1 MRLRLM
7 AAAAAL
13 VAAPLVTLTS
23 PAATAATPQA
33 SQCLVA
39 AHRGNTNVASTV
51 ATEDGMVAARRAVA
65 AGADFLE
72 ADAEVTADD
81 RMMLMHDATV
91 DRTTNGTGTM
101 ISKTSAQVRALQLK
115 DGSPVPFMTE
125 LLDYAGQT
133 HTRALLEL
141 KTMGGP
147 ASWNEVVAAVEKLG
161 EDQVVIQS
169 LSTSILDKVHT
180 LLPNVQ
186 RVLVTLKQVSPD
198 TARTYGGV
206 MIDYAA
212 VTDTYLDSLAGI
224 PVYVYLVDDATGWAR
239 FTTKVD
245 GIVTNKPSGYITYRQ
260 GVCGSSST
268 VSSPTN
274 HAPVADAGAP
284 TCTGLACSF
293 SGTNSTDPDGDPL
306 TYSWDFGD
314 GSAPDASATPTHT
327 YAAGGPRAVTLT
339 ATDSHGL
346 TGTANVTV
354 VPATTASAVN
364 HPPTAVAGTAR
375 CDALTCSF
383 DAAGSGDQDGD
394 SLSYTWDFGDGTP
407 PDTTVAPSHTFAGAG
422 TRTVTLVVDDGHG
435 ATSTDTLQVTTT
447 EPAPNQA
454 PTAHATTPTCT
465 GLTCSFSAAGS
476 SDPEGGQLSYDWDF
490 GDGAAHGQG
499 PTVSHTYSAATP
511 KVVTLT
517 VTDLAG
523 AVGTATVT
531 AAPSAPAAA
540 PVGYVGGAA
549 TNGNRTSHTV
559 TVPGTVKPGDTLL
572 LFFTGNSTAATYTGP
587 SGWKVL
593 QTKNGDG
600 IAVRAFTKVATAADA
615 GAPVKVTSSV
625 YVKSDVTVAAYRGTV
640 ASGPVAAS
648 AAKVDNASGATHVSP
663 AVTAVGSRSW
673 LVTYW
678 GDKSAATT
686 RWTAPTGQSVRA
698 SSFGSSTGHVSAL
711 LVDSNGW
718 VAAGASGQ
726 KTAVANAVSSRGASV
741 SVLLAGS

>member
-7 AAAAAL
+7 ATAAAL
-13 VAAPLVTLTS
+13 VAAPLVTLTT

-101 ISKTSAQVRALQLK
+101 ISKTAAQIRALQLK
-115 DGSPVPFMTE
+115 DGSQVPFMTE

-133 HTRALLEL
+133 HTRVLLEL

-147 ASWNEVVAAVEKLG
+147 ASWDEVVTAVEKLG
-161 EDQVVIQS
+161 ENQVVIQS

-186 RVLVTLKQVSPD
+186 RVLVTLKQVPPD

-212 VTDTYLDSLAGI
+212 VTDAYLDSLAGI
-224 PVYVYLVDDATGWAR
+224 PVYVYLVEDATGWAR
-239 FTTKVD
+239 FSTKVD
-245 GIVTNKPSGYITYRQ
+245 GIVTNKPSAYITYRQ
-260 GVCGSSST
+260 GACGSSST
-268 VSSPTN
+268 ISSPTN

-284 TCTGLACSF
+284 TCTGLDCSF
-293 SGTNSTDPDGDPL
+293 SAANSTDPDGDPL

-314 GSAPDASATPTHT
+314 GSAPDTSAAPTHT
-327 YAAGGPRAVTLT
+327 YADGAPRMVTLT
-339 ATDSHGL
+339 VTDSHGL
-346 TGTANVTV
+346 TGTATVTV
-354 VPATTASAVN
+354 DPAATASAVN
-364 HPPTAVAGTAR
+364 HPPTAVAGSAR

-394 SLSYTWDFGDGTP
+394 SLSYTWDFGDGSPSGTG
-407 PDTTVAPSHTFAGAG
+407 VAPSHTYAGAG
-422 TRTVTLVVDDGHG
+422 TRTVTLIVDDGHG
-435 ATSTDTLQVTTT
+435 ATATDTLQVTTT

-454 PTAHATTPTCT
+454 PIAHATTPTCT
-465 GLTCSFSAAGS
+465 GLTCSISAAGS

-490 GDGAAHGQG
+490 GDGVHGHGQA
-499 PTVSHTYSAATP
+499 VSHTYAAATP
-511 KVVTLT
+511 EVVTLT
-517 VTDLAG
+517 VTDPSG

-531 AAPSAPAAA
+531 AAPSAPVTA
-540 PVGYVGGAA
+540 PVLYVGGAA

-559 TVPGTVKPGDTLL
+559 TVPATVKPGDTLL
-572 LFFTGNSTAATYTGP
+572 LFFTANSTAATYTGP

-600 IAVRAFTKVATAADA
+600 IAVRAFTKAATAADT
-615 GAPVKVTSSV
+615 GASVKVTSSV
-625 YVKSDVTVAAYRGTV
+625 YVKSDVTVAAYRGTA

-648 AAKVDNASGATHVSP
+648 AAKVDNTAGASHVSP

-711 LVDSNGW
+711 LTDSNGR

-741 SVLLAGS
+741 SLLLAGS